1 MPVNLDGLIF
11 GQIMPDNSSP
21 NGSGEFDT
29 DLDGTATQEDEFVS
43 VTNTNST
50 PLDISGWQIWSDST
64 GGGADDS
71 PQDGLFHTFPA
82 GTVIAPGDTLW
93 VINEITGSLAFAQ
106 EASEGG
112 VESGSGAPNTNLLT
126 EGSGGSQAESV
137 ALYNPDTNEFIV
149 FNMSPDAPQ
158 ITSVAGF
165 PSGATEVGEIDGHSV
180 QADPGHGFS
189 YQYDAATDTY
199 VYLPAFIPCFA
210 EGTLIDTPDGAKPIE
225 RLQTGDLVLT
235 RDGDAQPVLWTGAT
249 KMDFTND
256 KNVNQRPIEFKPGSL
271 GPALPTQTLV
281 VSPQHKI
288 LMVDA
293 KGAEVLAP
301 AVGLVERQFVRI
313 KKGAKSVTW
322 YHLLLPK
329 HGIVTSN
336 GVPTES
342 FYPGD
347 QAMSALPVR
356 HRLAVMAHF
365 PQTASLPAK
374 ARPFL
379 TVRQTR
385 DARPATLRPAGAVLT
400 PGRSDETA
408 RTATA

>member
-11 GQIMPDNSSP
+11 SQIMPDNSSP

-29 DLDGTATQEDEFVS
+29 DLDGTTSQEDEFVS

-64 GGGADDS
+64 GGGADDT

-93 VINEITGSLAFAQ
+93 VINEITGTLAFAQ

-112 VESGSGAPNTNLLT
+112 AEGGPTNTNLLT
-126 EGSGGSQAESV
+126 EGSGGSQAESI
-137 ALYNPDTNEFIV
+137 ALYNPDTNEYIV
-149 FNMSPDAPQ
+149 FNMSPNAPQ
-158 ITSVAGF
+158 ITSVPGF
-165 PSGATEVGEIDGHSV
+165 PSGATEVGEIDGDAV
-180 QADPGHGFS
+180 FADPGHGFS

-199 VYLPAFIPCFA
+199 IYAPAFIPCFA
-210 EGTLIDTPDGAKPIE
+210 EGTLIETPDGARPIE
-225 RLQTGDLVLT
+225 RLKAGDLVLT
-235 RDGDAQPVLWTGAT
+235 RDDDAQPVLWTGAT
-249 KMDFTND
+249 KMDFANE
-256 KNVNQRPIEFKPGSL
+256 KNVDQRPIEFKPGSL

-281 VSPQHKI
+281 VSPQHKM
-288 LMVDA
+288 LMIDA
-293 KGAEVLAP
+293 TGAEVLAP
-301 AVGLVERQFVRI
+301 AAGLTERRFVRI

-329 HGIVTSN
+329 HAIITSN

-356 HRLAVMAHF
+356 HRLTVMAHF
-365 PQTASLPAK
+365 PQTVSLPAK

-379 TVRQTR
+379 TVRQTLDKR
-385 DARPATLRPAGAVLT
+385 ATTLRPACAVLMQDL
-400 PGRSDETA
+400 SDETSL
-408 RTATA
+408 TATA

>member
-29 DLDGTATQEDEFVS
+29 DLDGTTTQEDEFIS

-64 GGGADDS
+64 GSGADDT

-93 VINEITGSLAFAQ
+93 VINEITGTLAFAQ

-112 VESGSGAPNTNLLT
+112 VEGGATNTNLLT
-126 EGSGGSQAESV
+126 EGAGGSQSESV
-137 ALYNPDTNEFIV
+137 ALYNPNSGEFIV
-149 FNMSPDAPQ
+149 FNMGPNAPQ
-158 ITSVAGF
+158 ITSVPGF
-165 PSGATEVGEIDGHSV
+165 PGGATEVGEIDGHSV

-210 EGTLIDTPDGAKPIE
+210 QGTLIDTPDGAKPIE
-225 RLQTGDLVLT
+225 LLQAGDFVLT
-235 RDGDAQPVLWTGAT
+235 RDSGAQPILWTGAT
-249 KMDFTND
+249 RMDFTDQRNAD
-256 KNVNQRPIEFKPGSL
+256 QRPIEFKPGSL
-271 GPALPTQTLV
+271 GPALPGQTLI
-281 VSPQHKI
+281 VSPQHKM
-288 LMVDA
+288 LMVDDT
-293 KGAEVLAP
+293 GAEVLAP
-301 AVGLVERQFVRI
+301 AVGLIERRFVRV
-313 KKGAKSVTW
+313 KKGAKSVT
-322 YHLLLPK
+322 YFHLMLPK
-329 HGIVTSN
+329 HAIVTSN

-342 FYPGD
+342 FYPSD
-347 QAMSALPVR
+347 LAMSALPVR
-356 HRLAVMAHF
+356 HRLAVLAHF
-365 PQTASLPAK
+365 PQTAELPAK

-379 TVRQTR
+379 TVQQTKN
-385 DARPATLRPAGAVLT
+385 ARAATLRPASAVF
-400 PGRSDETA
+400 RSDMSDETA
-408 RTATA
+408 PTVTA